1 MYNLFL
7 CSDSLKLTD
16 LISFASWLWSVFI
29 LCSTGQME
37 ACDLD
42 ADGSDINATLEI
54 QEFTAQSGLPCKR
67 MVHLSSNLRGRLL
80 SRRWVQTVRDGEV

>member
-1 MYNLFL
+1 
-7 CSDSLKLTD
+7 
-16 LISFASWLWSVFI
+16 
-29 LCSTGQME
+29 ME

-80 SRRWVQTVRDGEV
+80 SRRWVQTVRDGKV